1 MMTMLED
8 YPQSKLVTA
17 ISGPKKLG
25 TSELLFLKHQ
35 SHQMHPIPMPLR
47 DKEGY

>member
-8 YPQSKLVTA
+8 YPQSKLFA
-17 ISGPKKLG
+17 ISSPKRLD
-25 TSELLFLKHQ
+25 TFELLFLKHQ